1 MEFDSV
7 FFINVLFKLTEGLY
21 YTLALTFFSLLLAF
35 IPALFI
41 ANYKIKYGNNFIV
54 HILDFIMGFI
64 RSTPLILQL
73 LLFFS
78 FAPSLLNFIVIK
90 LNLGINVF
98 DEIEP
103 FYYALFIFTLQA
115 ISLMSEQLRAALLA
129 IDKGQ
134 YEAAVIT
141 LNSKYKAYIHIILP
155 QALVIALP
163 NLTNLTVSL
172 IKGTALAF
180 VIGVS
185 DILAIAKIE
194 AAFAYNF
201 LEAYLASFIYY
212 VILCS
217 SIDLL
222 ATLLEKKLSVY
233 KVLA

>member
-1 MEFDSV
+1 
-7 FFINVLFKLTEGLY
+7 
-21 YTLALTFFSLLLAF
+21 
-35 IPALFI
+35 
-41 ANYKIKYGNNFIV
+41 
-54 HILDFIMGFI
+54 
-64 RSTPLILQL
+64 
-73 LLFFS
+73 
-78 FAPSLLNFIVIK
+78 
-90 LNLGINVF
+90 
-98 DEIEP
+98 
-103 FYYALFIFTLQA
+103 
-115 ISLMSEQLRAALLA
+115 MSEQLRAALLA

>member
-1 MEFDSV
+1 
-7 FFINVLFKLTEGLY
+7 
-21 YTLALTFFSLLLAF
+21 
-35 IPALFI
+35 
-41 ANYKIKYGNNFIV
+41 
-54 HILDFIMGFI
+54 MGFI